1 MKFTILI
8 DILFDLLAKRKLTA
22 SYLAEKH
29 GISVRTVYRYIDHMS
44 LTVPVYIKRGRNGG
58 ICISD
63 SYKLP
68 VGFMT
73 KEEYESAIEALE
85 TMYAQ
90 LPQERFLT
98 AKHKL
103 SAQVKSEIRDRALS
117 GEVGTILVDGGTWGD
132 TKSFSDKLRLIEE
145 SIKAQ
150 EILEIEYR
158 SRAGERTGRKIEPH
172 VLVCKQAV
180 WYVYAFCHKQRAF
193 RLFRL
198 GRVFSVVKTNEHFQ
212 KRPFTREDIPLSF
225 WSNETDSVDAVF
237 EISESAFADAQDW
250 LGDEHLRLNGDKWYA
265 EITLPNDD
273 LLVKKI
279 LSLGAGVTVLS
290 PKSLREKVAKTA
302 KEIANSYGDVT
313 KNG

>member
-1 MKFTILI
+1 M
-8 DILFDLLAKRKLTA
+8 
-22 SYLAEKH
+22 
-29 GISVRTVYRYIDHMS
+29 
-44 LTVPVYIKRGRNGG
+44 
-58 ICISD
+58 
-63 SYKLP
+63 
-68 VGFMT
+68 
-73 KEEYESAIEALE
+73 
-85 TMYAQ
+85 
-90 LPQERFLT
+90 
-98 AKHKL
+98 
-103 SAQVKSEIRDRALS
+103 EI
-117 GEVGTILVDGGTWGD
+117 V
-132 TKSFSDKLRLIEE
+132 
-145 SIKAQ
+145 
-150 EILEIEYR
+150 YR

-172 VLVCKQAV
+172 VLVCKQAI

-250 LGDEHLRLNGDKWYA
+250 LGDEHLRFNGDKWYA

-302 KEIANSYGDVT
+302 KEIANAY
-313 KNG
+313 